1 MQKSFIDNVREAKK
15 DLRNK
20 YRQIR
25 NDLPTE
31 IKSEYDKKICDTLMS
46 LVSFRFSDT
55 ILMYA
60 PINGEIDVMPI
71 AENALALGKKVAF
84 PVCDPET
91 HTMEFKRVDSV
102 ELLAPGHYSIFEPG
116 EAFETITDFSRS
128 ICLIPGIIFDVN
140 GYRVGYGKGYYDRF
154 LADYDGTKFGLV
166 YSDFILDNVPRGRFD
181 RHVDVLISEKGVKLA
196 ESNSEKRAK

>member
-1 MQKSFIDNVREAKK
+1 MYREFADNVREAKK

-20 YRQIR
+20 YKQIR
-25 NDLPTE
+25 NDMPAELKTA
-31 IKSEYDKKICDTLMS
+31 YDKAICDALLS
-46 LVSFRFSDT
+46 LASFRFSET

-60 PINGEIDVMPI
+60 PINGEIDVMAI

-91 HTMEFKRVDSV
+91 HTMEFKYVTST
-102 ELLAPGHYSIFEPG
+102 ELLTPGHYSIFEPSA
-116 EAFETITDFSRS
+116 ELETVTVFSRS
-128 ICLIPGIIFDVN
+128 ICLIPGIIFDTQ

-166 YSDFILDNVPRGRFD
+166 YSDFILDVVPRGRFD
-181 RHVDVLISEKGVKLA
+181 RHVDVLISEKGVRLA
-196 ESNSEKRAK
+196 ESKSDKKAK

>member
-1 MQKSFIDNVREAKK
+1 MYQEFADNVREAKK

-20 YRQIR
+20 YKQIR
-25 NDLPTE
+25 NDMPAELKTA
-31 IKSEYDKKICDTLMS
+31 YDKAICDALLS
-46 LVSFRFSDT
+46 LASFRFSET

-71 AENALALGKKVAF
+71 AESALALGKKVAF

-91 HTMEFKRVDSV
+91 HTMKFKYVSSTEFL
-102 ELLAPGHYSIFEPG
+102 EPGHYSIFEPSA
-116 EAFETITDFSRS
+116 ELETVTVFSKS
-128 ICLIPGIIFDVN
+128 ICLIPGIIFDTQ

-166 YSDFILDNVPRGRFD
+166 YSDFILDMVPRGRFD
-181 RHVDVLISEKGVKLA
+181 RHVDVLISEKGVRLA
-196 ESNSEKRAK
+196 ESKSDKKAK